1 MTAINEAKVLRVGVV
16 YNGKILDEQIFR
28 KPETVYFGDTSKSHF
43 VIPSSNLPSKF
54 PVFYYKSG
62 AYELVILE
70 GMSGKIFLKGSVVDV
85 EEAIAKGVLKK
96 KGKAYIMPLSADAR
110 GKIVIG
116 SAIILF
122 QFITPP
128 PKPPKLRLPRSIKGG
143 WWQMIDWPYA
153 TIQVIVALISYVI
166 ISYMLGLP
174 KPEPVKLEDMSS
186 RFAKLI
192 VPNIE
197 EIKEEAKEL
206 EKKVDEDSKLAS
218 KKVVKKEEPEEKA
231 TVAKEESVKKN
242 TTPRDAATRA
252 KEEAQKREEMRQK
265 VAGMGL
271 LKLIGTAGDSSSGSG
286 VISDVLGEGG
296 KDKDID
302 SALAGVKHIGIATS
316 SGQRSRKG
324 DAGATEVAKIE
335 DVQTA
340 KSSGKVGIAKREEK
354 VVKGAAKLGAP
365 EVDGSMSSKDIGKVV
380 RMNSTA
386 VRRCYEKALKSD
398 PTLKGKIAVTFMI
411 NAKGRVEMVEISDDT
426 MKNASVSAC
435 IKSLVRRWRFPQP
448 EGGPASVTLP
458 FVFSPSN

>member
-335 DVQTA
+335 DVQAA

-380 RMNSTA
+380 RMNSAA

>member
-1 MTAINEAKVLRVGVV
+1 MTAKNEAKVLRVGIV

-43 VIPSSNLPSKF
+43 VVPSSNLPSKF
-54 PVFYYKSG
+54 PVFYYK
-62 AYELVILE
+62 AATYELVILE
-70 GMSGKIFLKGSVVDV
+70 GMSGKISLNGSVVDIK
-85 EEAIAKGVLKK
+85 EAIATGVLKK
-96 KGKAYIMPLSADAR
+96 KGKAYIMPLSADSR

-122 QFITPP
+122 QFIVPP

-143 WWQMIDWPYA
+143 WWQMIDCTYA
-153 TIQVIVALISYVI
+153 TIQTIVAVVSYII
-166 ISYMLGLP
+166 ISYMMGLP
-174 KPEPVKLEDMSS
+174 SPEPVKLEDMSS

-192 VPNIE
+192 VPKID
-197 EIKEEAKEL
+197 EIKEDAKAQ
-206 EKKVDEDSKLAS
+206 EKKIDKDSKIKS
-218 KKVVKKEEPEEKA
+218 NKTVKKESPKETES
-231 TVAKEESVKKN
+231 VAKDVSSKKN
-242 TTPRDAATRA
+242 RTPRDTATRV
-252 KEEAQKREEMRQK
+252 KEEAQKRAEMREK

-271 LKLIGTAGDSSSGSG
+271 LKLIGTAGNSASGSG

-324 DAGATEVAKIE
+324 DAGATKVAKIKN
-335 DVQTA
+335 VKA
-340 KSSGKVGIAKREEK
+340 VKSSGKVGIAKRREK
-354 VVKGAAKLGAP
+354 AVKGAAKLGAP
-365 EVDGSMSSKDIGKVV
+365 EVDGTMSSRDIGKVF
-380 RMNSTA
+380 RMNRSA
-386 VRRCYEKALKSD
+386 IQRCYEKALKSN

-426 MKNASVSAC
+426 MKNSSVSSC
-435 IKSLVRRWRFPQP
+435 IKNLVRRWRFPKP
-448 EGGPASVTLP
+448 EDGPASVTLP